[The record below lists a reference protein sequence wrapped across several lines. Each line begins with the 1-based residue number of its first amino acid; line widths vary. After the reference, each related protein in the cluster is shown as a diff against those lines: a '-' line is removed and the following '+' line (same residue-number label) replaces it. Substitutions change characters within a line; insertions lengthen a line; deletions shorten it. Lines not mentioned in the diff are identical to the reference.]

1 MEELQAAAEAQGV
14 TKEEFEVGQQAAAEP
29 QGVTK
34 EEFEVG
40 HCAGEAERQLNFIQ
54 NCHLTGS
61 QET

>member
-40 HCAGEAERQLNFIQ
+40 HCAGEAEGQY
-54 NCHLTGS
+54 
-61 QET
+61 